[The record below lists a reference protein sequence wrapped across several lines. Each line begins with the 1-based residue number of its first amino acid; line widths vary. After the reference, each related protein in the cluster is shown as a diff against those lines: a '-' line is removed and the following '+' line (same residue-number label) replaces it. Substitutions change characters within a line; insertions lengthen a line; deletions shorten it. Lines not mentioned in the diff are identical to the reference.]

1 MFTSRKGTAWAG
13 VGLLL
18 SLTISSPVWADDVE
32 LLLSTPGLSG
42 AAKPNL
48 LFILDS
54 SGSMTGEVA
63 TQNPYDA
70 SVVYPTVGDCEPDMY
85 YWKFGSSS
93 TVPQCDDDEYKFE
106 KALFDCQQ
114 GIVQIAASGKF
125 VDTMAMYRQGGK
137 WRWRNMD
144 EEQTNRRVECE
155 EDSDANNHG
164 HISDSTTTKPWAR
177 SGSRSSYSSSRLY
190 TSDPG
195 RKINWGNMGGIKT
208 VYDPNYINW
217 YHGSTTGN
225 LRKTDILKAVTK
237 NVIGSMNDVNLGLMR
252 FDGNDGGPVMFG
264 LKDLDTNR
272 AAADAAV
279 NSLPAAGN
287 TPLSETLYEAARYLT
302 GMTRYYSDYD
312 KTDKDALTAAN
323 TSAPYKQPVEYSCS
337 KNFVILLTDGLPTA
351 DRGTYTRIT
360 NLPGYGTVT
369 GRTGCAGTDV
379 NGQCLDDVAEYLANA
394 DLNTSVDGTQ
404 SATTYTIGFALPED
418 DADEAGVY
426 LTEVANAGGGEY
438 FIANDVASL
447 TEALTEIT
455 SDIFKRDISFTAPAV
470 AVNAFNRTQHLNDL
484 YVSVFR
490 AKDEVH
496 WPGNMKKYLIKGV
509 GIEDALENNAI
520 DPDTGFFADTA
531 KNFWNQATSPD
542 GADVYAGGTAN
553 ILPPPATRKVYT
565 NNGSTSLTDPTNWL
579 ATANI
584 ANFDIADFG
593 LTGATGEPSLV
604 DIINW
609 ARGMDV
615 KDSDIDGDV
624 TDQRN
629 AMGDTLHAQPAAV
642 VYGDADGS
650 FDVVI
655 FTATNNGYMHAIN
668 ADTGQ
673 EKWAFVPR
681 ELLENLG
688 ALYENDTVNY
698 KNYGLDGDVVPVVY
712 DSDKDGVIESIDG
725 DFVYL
730 VFGMRR
736 GGDNYYMVEVTD
748 PDSPKLRW
756 VRTFPELG
764 QSWSPPVVAK
774 IDIDSSTQQSP
785 QKAVVVIG
793 GGYDTVH
800 DSPDHPDEDD
810 GEGAGIMMLDLKT
823 GDRIWRA
830 GSDVSADLTLG
841 KMTRS
846 IPARIRV
853 IDLNGDGLADRMY
866 AADLGGQIWRFDI
879 KNGETPDK
887 IAAGGVIARLGAEGL
902 STPTDADTRRFYTT
916 PDVSIFTDKAQNRRY
931 IAISIGSGYRAHPL
945 DNDVTDRF
953 YSIRDPDLFSPLT
966 QTQYNGYS
974 IIEDDDLTE
983 ISGSYGTAIP
993 LTSDGWKFTLPPNEK
1008 VLSDSQTFD
1017 NAVYFVTMEP
1027 TVDSDDP
1034 CQAGLSVNR
1043 LYRLGIVNGDP
1054 VVDYGTTVPTD
1065 PDDIDAMRVTKLEQG
1080 GIAPKPQFF
1089 FPSPVDPNCSGDD
1102 CSPPPVACVGV
1113 ECFDPGFPNFPV
1125 RTLWTQDGIE

>member
-1 MFTSRKGTAWAG
+1 RTAWAG

-42 AAKPNL
+42 AARPNL

-54 SGSMTGEVA
+54 SGSMDGEVS

-70 SVVYPTVGDCEPDMY
+70 NVVYPTVGDCDSDMY

-93 TVPQCDDDEYKFE
+93 TVPQCDDDEYFFE
-106 KALFDCQQ
+106 KDLFDCQQ
-114 GIVQIAASGKF
+114 GLVQMAGSGKF
-125 VDTMAMYRQGGK
+125 VDTMAMYRRGGK
-137 WRWRNMD
+137 WKWRNMD
-144 EEQTNRRVECE
+144 EDQSDRRVECE
-155 EDSDANNHG
+155 EDSDAGIHG
-164 HISDSTTTKPWAR
+164 HISDNTTSKPYAK
-177 SGSRSSYSSSRLY
+177 SGSRSGYNPDKLY
-190 TSDPG
+190 TSDSG
-195 RKINWGNMGGIKT
+195 KKVNWGNVGGVKT

-225 LRKTDILKAVTK
+225 LKKTDILKAVTT
-237 NVIGSMNDVNLGLMR
+237 NVLGSMNDVNVGIMR
-252 FDGNDGGPVMFG
+252 FDGNDGGPVLFG
-264 LKDLDTNR
+264 LKDLDSNR
-272 AAADAAV
+272 AAANAIV
-279 NSLPAAGN
+279 NALPASGN
-287 TPLSETLYEAARYLT
+287 TPLSETLYEAGRYLT
-302 GMTRYYSDYD
+302 GLTRDYSDYD
-312 KTDKDALTAAN
+312 DTDADALMAPNSSAA
-323 TSAPYKQPVEYSCS
+323 YKQPVEYSCS
-337 KNFVILLTDGLPTA
+337 KNFVVLLTDGLPTA
-351 DRGTYTRIT
+351 DRDTYTKIT
-360 NLPGYGTVT
+360 NLPNYGTVT
-369 GRTGCAGTDV
+369 GRTGCAGADV
-379 NGQCLDDVAEYLANA
+379 NGQCLDDVADYLAKA

-404 SATTYTIGFALPED
+404 SATTYTIGFALPDD
-418 DADEAGVY
+418 DADDAGVY

-438 FIANDVASL
+438 FVANDVATL

-496 WPGNMKKYLIKGV
+496 WPGNMKKYVIDGV
-509 GIEDALENNAI
+509 GIEDALDNNAI

-531 KNFWNQATSPD
+531 KNFWNQGATAD
-542 GADVYAGGTAN
+542 GADVYTGGTAN

-565 NNGSTSLTDPTNWL
+565 NNGSTDLTTATNWVS
-579 ATANI
+579 TANI
-584 ANFDIADFG
+584 TNFTLADFG
-593 LTGATGEPSLV
+593 LTGATGEPSLT

-609 ARGMDV
+609 TRGMDV
-615 KDSDIDGDV
+615 KDSDVDGSV
-624 TDQRN
+624 TDPRDD
-629 AMGDTLHAQPAAV
+629 MGDTLHAQPAAV
-642 VYGDADGS
+642 VYGDTDGTY
-650 FDVVI
+650 DVVI
-655 FTATNNGYMHAIN
+655 YTATNNGYLHAID
-668 ADTGQ
+668 ADSGA
-673 EKWAFVPR
+673 EKWSFVPR

-688 ALYENDTVNY
+688 GLYANETVTY

-712 DSDKDGVIESIDG
+712 DSDDDGVIESLDG

-748 PDSPKLRW
+748 PDSPKIRW
-756 VRTFPELG
+756 IRTFPELG

-774 IDIDSSTQQSP
+774 IDIDSSIQQSP

-800 DSPDHPDEDD
+800 DSPDHPDDPD
-810 GEGAGIMMLDLKT
+810 GEGAGIMMLDLRT

-830 GSDVSADLTLG
+830 GIDTGADLTLS

-902 STPTDADTRRFYTT
+902 SSPTEANTRRFYTT

-931 IAISIGSGYRAHPL
+931 IAVSIGSGYRAHPL
-945 DNDVTDRF
+945 DNDAADRF
-953 YSIRDPDLFSPLT
+953 YSIRDPNLFNQLT
-966 QTQYNGYS
+966 QTQYNSYS
-974 IIEDDDLTE
+974 IMEDDDLTE
-983 ISGSYGTAIP
+983 IGGSYGTAIP
-993 LTSDGWKFTLPPNEK
+993 LSSDGWKLTLPPNEK

-1017 NAVYFVTMEP
+1017 NSVYFVTMEP
-1027 TVDSDDP
+1027 TVDSVDP

-1043 LYRLGIVNGDP
+1043 LYRLDIVNGDP
-1054 VVDYGTTVPTD
+1054 VIDYGTTVPTD
-1065 PDDIDAMRVTKLEQG
+1065 PDDIDALRVTKLEQG

-1089 FPSPVDPNCSGDD
+1089 FPSPTDPNCTGDE